1 MPPSILASLLR
12 GMFEVRPMPPDR
24 LRFSLRAAGCMG
36 TPILVG
42 WLAGDTSAGLMASIG
57 GFTALYGSGR
67 AYLHRAAQL
76 ASIAL
81 AFALATCLGLWAAP
95 DIAPVVAVVALVAMA
110 ATWIGNALRIGPPGA
125 YMFALACAAATAM
138 PAGHLTPL
146 GAGLLVGSGGLFAWV
161 VHMSGALFGF
171 RGPERKAVAAAGKAV
186 SAYLAGIGT
195 PGETAARQQAAFV
208 LQNAWSVLVDQQPGQ
223 ARSSATLGRL
233 RTVNRGLHLCFAEA
247 MGTASRGQA
256 PTADLLARTTALK
269 DAMARLETVDATA
282 HDAVPLGH
290 PRAWSR
296 LREALALGSDA
307 QRIVL
312 RVGVAALVAG
322 TLGAWFHFE
331 RAYWAVA
338 AAVLMLHQG
347 FDWLRMLQR
356 SLERLLGTWVGL
368 LLAGALLWLHPQGL
382 WLVLAVMALQFTI
395 EMVVMRNYALAV
407 VFITAAALTIA
418 SGGRPVDALGSY
430 LLARGLDTLAGCAVA
445 LAVFRLLPPQAATA
459 AIPERIAAALRAVDA
474 LVPIL
479 ASGEVTTPAA
489 RHARDQVLQ
498 ASFVVVRAH
507 QQGLASSRR
516 QRRAADEA
524 WPTVAATERLCYR
537 ALSACWALERLGGQT
552 AGETAAAMFAGGGA
566 SRLRATL
573 DALAAA
579 AISGH
584 APHELPPLPH
594 VLEAEVQG
602 VRECMARQAAPPAAD
617 PAS

>member
-1 MPPSILASLLR
+1 
-12 GMFEVRPMPPDR
+12 
-24 LRFSLRAAGCMG
+24 
-36 TPILVG
+36 
-42 WLAGDTSAGLMASIG
+42 
-57 GFTALYGSGR
+57 
-67 AYLHRAAQL
+67 
-76 ASIAL
+76 
-81 AFALATCLGLWAAP
+81 
-95 DIAPVVAVVALVAMA
+95 
-110 ATWIGNALRIGPPGA
+110 
-125 YMFALACAAATAM
+125 
-138 PAGHLTPL
+138 
-146 GAGLLVGSGGLFAWV
+146 
-161 VHMSGALFGF
+161 
-171 RGPERKAVAAAGKAV
+171 
-186 SAYLAGIGT
+186 
-195 PGETAARQQAAFV
+195 
-208 LQNAWSVLVDQQPGQ
+208 
-223 ARSSATLGRL
+223 
-233 RTVNRGLHLCFAEA
+233 
-247 MGTASRGQA
+247 
-256 PTADLLARTTALK
+256 
-269 DAMARLETVDATA
+269 MARLETVDATA

-395 EMVVMRNYALAV
+395 EMVVLRNYALAV

-445 LAVFRLLPPQAATA
+445 LAVFRLLPPRAASA
-459 AIPERIAAALRAVDA
+459 AIPERIAAALAAVEA

-479 ASGEVTTPAA
+479 ASGEVTARSA

-498 ASFVVVRAH
+498 ASFAVVRAH

-537 ALSACWALERLGGQT
+537 ALSACWALERLGGET

-573 DALAAA
+573 DTLAAA
-579 AISGH
+579 AIAGH
-584 APHELPPLPH
+584 APQGLPPLPH